1 MSKLYLYLRSGLTV
15 SVQRLY
21 IIGSR
26 YVVIKYFF
34 SIFSKF
40 RVIVVNLEES
50 DALDRLAK
58 MRPSPSYYI
67 AHGTKNT
74 IQDIYGRAKSRN
86 LAKRDSRWTF
96 VFHDWNAESF
106 PKSQLSAQV
115 TFMQMT
121 GT

>member
-1 MSKLYLYLRSGLTV
+1 
-15 SVQRLY
+15 
-21 IIGSR
+21 
-26 YVVIKYFF
+26 
-34 SIFSKF
+34 
-40 RVIVVNLEES
+40 
-50 DALDRLAK
+50 

-121 GT
+121 GTYIHTLYCYDLRSGTAEEILVCGPRTHFIF

>member
-1 MSKLYLYLRSGLTV
+1 M
-15 SVQRLY
+15 
-21 IIGSR
+21 
-26 YVVIKYFF
+26 
-34 SIFSKF
+34 
-40 RVIVVNLEES
+40 NLEES

-121 GT
+121 GTYKYWRIIYINYRIYVIFARAVNNLHPFKIRVNIKGVVILRAG

>member
-1 MSKLYLYLRSGLTV
+1 M
-15 SVQRLY
+15 
-21 IIGSR
+21 
-26 YVVIKYFF
+26 
-34 SIFSKF
+34 
-40 RVIVVNLEES
+40 NLEES

-121 GT
+121 GTYIPNIVMIYVQGPRKKFWFACTACQKI